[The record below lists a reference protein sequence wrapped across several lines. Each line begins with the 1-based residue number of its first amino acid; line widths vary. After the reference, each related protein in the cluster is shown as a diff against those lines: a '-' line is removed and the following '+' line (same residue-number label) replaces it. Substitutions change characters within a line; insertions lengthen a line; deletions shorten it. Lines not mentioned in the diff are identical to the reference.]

1 MKEIIYQG
9 KALPLHFGMKA
20 INSYTKLQ
28 GTSFESAAT
37 STLPVS
43 NIESIVSLTTSGLN
57 EGARKS
63 GIDKRYTE
71 DDVWDIFDEEPTL
84 IITISELFIEAIAPL
99 TDKLGSLA
107 PKNESPTAS
116 LSQ

>member
-1 MKEIIYQG
+1 MRELIYQG

-20 INSYTKLQ
+20 INNYTKLQ
-28 GTSFESAAT
+28 GATFESSAT
-37 STLPVS
+37 TTAPVS
-43 NIESIVSLTTSGLN
+43 NIESIVSLTRSGLN

-63 GIDKRYTE
+63 GSDKRYTE

-84 IITISELFIEAIAPL
+84 ILTVSELFIEAIAPL
-99 TDKLGSLA
+99 TDKLGSIA